1 MKGNKIVYS
10 NQNKTII
17 FNATRINLG
26 IQILRFLLCFW
37 IVIIHCSHIKKRH
50 RKYLNRGFHVPTFFL
65 LSFYFYYPI
74 ISNKNIDK
82 TISRFQRLLIPY
94 IFWPSIRSILKIKNR
109 NEPFTLKNHCLQ
121 LLIGSPIHGIFW
133 FQFNLI
139 FVSLIFAIIL
149 FAFNKDRIKI
159 MLFIEL
165 FCYHLHLSG
174 FIYHILNYTR
184 YFRNNIGSLM
194 ELIPLG
200 VNGSILNSINFL
212 IIVKR
217 FTIFYK
223 IFLFYI
229 LFILFRYDI
238 FMIKRGFRCSNVS
251 LNIISSFI
259 IFFSFGT
266 ISFEKIKEQ
275 NYIIMIIQYI
285 TQFTGG
291 IYYTHS
297 IVRGFLQKYY
307 IFSVIK
313 GKYSYALIIYVI
325 CFFICFLGKNLFKN
339 YKLKYLFL

>member
-1 MKGNKIVYS
+1 MNKNNIEIS
-10 NQNKTII
+10 NKNNKFKSTK
-17 FNATRINLG
+17 INLG
-26 IQILRFLLCFW
+26 IQVLRALLCFW
-37 IVIIHCSHIKKRH
+37 VVIIHCSIVKKEH
-50 RKYLNRGFHVPTFFL
+50 EKYLYKNFHVPTFFF

-74 ISNKNIDK
+74 ISTKNIGK
-82 TISRFQRLLIPY
+82 IFSRFERLLLPY
-94 IFWPSIRSILKIKNR
+94 IFWPLVKLIFIIKNIF
-109 NEPFTLKNHCLQ
+109 EKIQLKNVLIQ

-174 FIYHILNYTR
+174 FIYHILINYTR

-238 FMIKRGFRCSNVS
+238 FMIKRGFRYSNVS

-266 ISFEKIKEQ
+266 ISFEKIKEK

-297 IVRGFLQKYY
+297 IVRGFLQKYH